1 MVINSAIQTAARNLR
16 RGQPIIGVWK
26 GIKKMPFPGFD
37 RSLRLMALAAALT
50 LALSVFTPVR
60 EAAHL
65 ATQNAPLRS
74 TDSLRFSMGW
84 YFRLGEY
91 ERPGGG
97 QAMGTFEQGPGWDPI
112 DLPHSFNAQNTFV
125 PVRGYYRGI
134 GWYRKHFTL
143 SPEQASRKVF
153 LEFGAAYS
161 VADLWVNEHHLGQ
174 YMGGY
179 TGFSADATEFVNPGD
194 NLVGV
199 KVTNV
204 HDPDVLPGKD
214 IPDYDL
220 YGGLYR
226 KAALVIKNRLYI
238 PQFGIRVATPQ
249 VSESAAV
256 IHVAVRVHNDYTD
269 QRTCTAKV
277 QLLDPAGK
285 IVTEK
290 VLGAPLAPGAEKI
303 LDINFD
309 PIPNPALW
317 SVDTPRLYSA
327 YAQLADGATPSDE
340 DTATFGLRWYQF
352 KVDNGFFL
360 NGKRLQLRGMNRHQD
375 YPGLGNALLHRLQV
389 RDVEILKETGV
400 NFVRLSH
407 YPQHPVFLDTC
418 DRLGVLVYEEIATWQ
433 YIGGEQFMR
442 NAEAMMRQMIARDAN
457 HPSIILWGLMNEG
470 RSRPMFERLQRV
482 ARASDPTRLTVYAEN
497 NPDEGKKLGTVD
509 VPDVL
514 GINYETNHIDQVHA
528 LLPNCKLVT
537 SEHSNAGARRGD
549 LDAEMKQIDQVKANL
564 DILESR
570 RYMAGSSLWCMHD
583 YGTDYWPVWPEQHS
597 GALDSTRLPKE
608 LWYYLKSR
616 WTQEPM
622 VHLCG
627 HWTWPGEEG
636 KPRVVTVVT
645 NCPSVELFL
654 GGSSQGVRKGEDP
667 MRWSVVYAPSALKA
681 VGSCGGG
688 ELTDELRPAGPPAKM
703 EVDANPSVIEVIH
716 TDVTELTVSVR
727 DAQGTLVPISGEVH
741 FEVAGPGMLRGI
753 GGAPA
758 AKISAGVGRML
769 LQSATKPGE
778 ITVRAIFENLP
789 PAVVTVTSR

>member
-1 MVINSAIQTAARNLR
+1 MNKQRISRRDFMWRTA
-16 RGQPIIGVWK
+16 GVT
-26 GIKKMPFPGFD
+26 GT
-37 RSLRLMALAAALT
+37 ALAARTILLEPVT
-50 LALSVFTPVR
+50 LA
-60 EAAHL
+60 AAQS
-65 ATQNAPLRS
+65 APQNAPLRT
-74 TDSLRFSMGW
+74 TDSLHFSTGW
-84 YFRLGEY
+84 YFHLGEC
-91 ERPGGG
+91 EKPGGG
-97 QAMGTFEQGPGWDPI
+97 QAMGTFEQGPEWDPV

-143 SPEQASRKVF
+143 SPEQAPRKVF
-153 LEFGAAYS
+153 LEFGAAFS
-161 VADLWVNEHHLGQ
+161 VADLWVNAHHLGQ

-179 TGFSADATEFVNPGD
+179 TGFSADATEFVKPGD
-194 NLVGV
+194 NLVAV

-238 PQFGIRVATPQ
+238 PQYGIRVTTPR
-249 VSESAAV
+249 VSDSAAV
-256 IHVAVRVHNDYTD
+256 VHVAVRVHNDYSD
-269 QRTCTAKV
+269 RRTCTAKV
-277 QLLDPAGK
+277 QLRDPAGK
-285 IVTEK
+285 TVAEK
-290 VLGAPLAPGAEKI
+290 VLTAPLAPGAEKI
-303 LDINFD
+303 LDLTFD

-327 YAQLADGATPSDE
+327 HVQLEDGATPSDE
-340 DTATFGLRWYQF
+340 DTAAFGLRWYQF
-352 KVDNGFFL
+352 KVNDGFFL
-360 NGKRLQLRGMNRHQD
+360 NGKRRQLRGMNRHQD
-375 YPGLGNALLHRLQV
+375 YPGLGNALPRRLQV
-389 RDVEILKETGV
+389 RDVEILKATGA

-470 RSRPMFERLQRV
+470 RSRPMFERLQRI
-482 ARASDPTRLTVYAEN
+482 ARASDPTRLTVYGDN
-497 NPDEGKKLGTVD
+497 NPDEGKKLGTVE
-509 VPDVL
+509 VPDLL
-514 GINYETNHIDQVHA
+514 GINYETNRIDQVHA

-537 SEHSNAGARRGD
+537 SEHSNACARRGD
-549 LDAEMKQIDQVKANL
+549 LDAEMKQIDNVKANL

-570 RYMAGSSLWCMHD
+570 RYMAGSTLWCMHD

-654 GGSSQGVRKGEDP
+654 GGRSQGVRQGENP
-667 MRWSVVYAPSALKA
+667 MRWDVVYEPSTLKA
-681 VGSCGGG
+681 VGSCGGR
-688 ELTDELRPAGPPAKM
+688 ELTDALRPTGPPAKL
-703 EVDANPSVIEVIH
+703 EVDANPLLLDANGS
-716 TDVTELTVSVR
+716 DVTELTVRLR

-769 LQSATKPGE
+769 LQSTTKPGE
-778 ITVRAIFENLP
+778 ITGRAIFENLP
-789 PAVVTVTSR
+789 PAVVTVTGR